1 MFFIG
6 ERNMCKKFFIFI
18 LGMLLTATTFS
29 GTRNSIA
36 QILPIVSIMS
46 NLKSKQV
53 PHTENS
59 KDNNNLLSSGED
71 YVDFAGD
78 WIGQCYEGDPGK
90 LIEGISVPIHIEG
103 YGEELKF
110 CYEGNCQSLEIG
122 KDLGEHVVIGNAF
135 WDYHLA
141 FKWFN
146 KSSLAFYLTE
156 LKVEEHEYMFS
167 NMIRVVM
174 SKEQDKLILRT
185 DYNYFANTD
194 ESEHM
199 NIVCKF
205 DPKV

>member
-1 MFFIG
+1 MF
-6 ERNMCKKFFIFI
+6 KKSLI
-18 LGMLLTATTFS
+18 LIVGILFAVTSFA

-36 QILPIVSIMS
+36 QILPMVSIIS
-46 NLKSKQV
+46 NLKSKQAH
-53 PHTENS
+53 HTINS
-59 KDNNNLLSSGED
+59 KVNNKLLSSEED

-78 WIGQCYEGDPGK
+78 WIGQCYVGEPGQ

-110 CYEGNCQSLEIG
+110 CYEGNCQQLDTG
-122 KDLGEHVVIGNAF
+122 KDLGEHVEIGNAF

-167 NMIRVVM
+167 NLIRVVM
-174 SKEQDKLILRT
+174 SKEQDKIVLRA
-185 DYNYFANTD
+185 DYNYLANTD

-199 NIVCKF
+199 KIMCKF
-205 DPKV
+205 DPQV